1 MNHMSMPPYGDE
13 TGQEPVA
20 SEPPAETRSRRP
32 RRAAQVPAE
41 PGFLDSLVAFLR
53 PRVSHSLREEIAEAL
68 TRPETEASGFTPNE
82 RLLLNNIL
90 QLHDVR
96 VEDVMIPRTEI
107 EGIASSATLGELM
120 ARFEETGHSRMP
132 VYGDGLDDPLGMVHI
147 RDVIG
152 HVTRAALC
160 FRHEDG
166 GADAPVRSALDLGRV
181 DLAHTISDLGLLRQ
195 ILFVPPSMHAAELMQ
210 RMQASHIQM
219 ALVIDEYGGTD
230 GLVSLEDILEMVVGD
245 IEDEHDD
252 EEALVTHA
260 GDGVFYADG
269 RADLD
274 EVREIV
280 GADFDTSE
288 HEEDADTIGGLVVN
302 ALGRMP
308 APGEVVEVVEGFEIE
323 VMDADPRRV
332 KRLRIVRF
340 PEGASTVLDS

>member
-20 SEPPAETRSRRP
+20 SEAPAETRSRRP

-68 TRPETEASGFTPNE
+68 TRPETEAS
-82 RLLLNNIL
+82 RLSRRTSASSSTTFF

-181 DLAHTISDLGLLRQ
+181 DLAHTISDLGFFARSSSCRPQ
-195 ILFVPPSMHAAELMQ
+195 CTPPS
-210 RMQASHIQM
+210 
-219 ALVIDEYGGTD
+219 
-230 GLVSLEDILEMVVGD
+230 
-245 IEDEHDD
+245 
-252 EEALVTHA
+252 
-260 GDGVFYADG
+260 
-269 RADLD
+269 
-274 EVREIV
+274 
-280 GADFDTSE
+280 
-288 HEEDADTIGGLVVN
+288 
-302 ALGRMP
+302 
-308 APGEVVEVVEGFEIE
+308 
-323 VMDADPRRV
+323 
-332 KRLRIVRF
+332 
-340 PEGASTVLDS
+340 